1 LDYPKDN
8 FPISKRAMT
17 SKHDVRFLGRLAIDK
32 ITNVTTTNK
41 NYKDLPQGILRARL
55 HDHQ

>member
-8 FPISKRAMT
+8 IPISKSAMT

-32 ITNVTTTNK
+32 IRNVVTTNK
-41 NYKDLPQGILRARL
+41 KSKGSTTRNFKNKVV
-55 HDHQ
+55 